1 MLDYV
6 SKFREQLHKACSA
19 AKEAL
24 MNAQLSIRSHFDR
37 KSILHDFKDGDQ
49 VLVLL
54 PVVGSA
60 LSACFSGPYEVLRK
74 LSNTDYVILIPDRQK
89 KSCVCHVNMLMAYH
103 AQEHSLRDDAK
114 VNQPR
119 SHKYT
124 CYCAGL

>member
-1 MLDYV
+1 
-6 SKFREQLHKACSA
+6 
-19 AKEAL
+19 

-119 SHKYT
+119 SH
-124 CYCAGL
+124 